1 MSAPESTRRYGW
13 IDAEIRELAVATVRD
28 LLPHVES
35 LWAACCDVSKQL
47 SVHPN
52 TIKNWYR
59 ASIDDQDTP
68 TAGTNLELTA
78 AREQM
83 RALQQ
88 LNANLVEALKD
99 RGTPP

>member
-1 MSAPESTRRYGW
+1 MSAPDSTRRYGW

-35 LWAACCDVSKQL
+35 LWAACCEVSKQL

-59 ASIDDQDTP
+59 GAVSEQDTP
-68 TAGTNLELTA
+68 PAGTNLELTA

-83 RALQQ
+83 RALQR